1 MKRKYPLF
9 VIDTARTHG
18 RELETDYI
26 SCTSKELP
34 FVAEATYITD
44 AQYQKEYDRDNNLVI
59 YGIVRNGFR
68 LRLEVVDV
76 AENYDMAQL
85 RSLLTRAVK
94 EFVKRKQLSE
104 VPVADD
110 TQANKLIFINEMIKQ
125 GLQQKRREPGNEVV
139 DQSLAI
145 LYSIKEDYERKLLLN

>member
-9 VIDTARTHG
+9 IIDTARTHG

-34 FVAEATYITD
+34 FVAEATYITEV
-44 AQYQKEYDRDNNLVI
+44 QYQKEYNRDNDLII
-59 YGIVRNGFR
+59 YDIVRNGFR

-76 AENYDMAQL
+76 SENYDTTQL

-94 EFVKRKQLSE
+94 EFIKRKQLNE
-104 VPVADD
+104 IPVADNS
-110 TQANKLIFINEMIKQ
+110 QANKLIFINEMIKQ
-125 GLQQKRREPGNEVV
+125 GLQQKRREPDNEVIN
-139 DQSLAI
+139 QSLAI
-145 LYSIKEDYERKLLLN
+145 LFLIL